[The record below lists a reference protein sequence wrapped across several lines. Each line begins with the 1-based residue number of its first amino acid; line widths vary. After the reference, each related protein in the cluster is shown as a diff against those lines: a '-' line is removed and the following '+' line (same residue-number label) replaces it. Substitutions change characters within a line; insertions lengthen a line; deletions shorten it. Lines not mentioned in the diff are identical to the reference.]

1 MLPRLQMNLRRN
13 EFSDFMTLE
22 LLAVQLKVNHRAW
35 RKDEK
40 GEIQESEPEARQEDY
55 QDETNVTQL

>member
-1 MLPRLQMNLRRN
+1 MLLRLQMNLRRD
-13 EFSDFMTLE
+13 EFSNFMTLE
-22 LLAVQLKVNHRAW
+22 LLAIQLKISHRTR

-40 GEIQESEPEARQEDY
+40 GEIQESKPEARQEDY